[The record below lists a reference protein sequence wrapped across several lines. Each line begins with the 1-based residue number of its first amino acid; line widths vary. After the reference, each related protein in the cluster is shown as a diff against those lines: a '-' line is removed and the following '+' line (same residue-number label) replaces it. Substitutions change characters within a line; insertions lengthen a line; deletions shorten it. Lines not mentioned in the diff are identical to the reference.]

1 MSTVLQSLQDSV
13 ERLQVGLNLLLI
25 HLLQQVLLQTH
36 TSITTGVDT
45 YRSAQRQRPAY
56 TDQVPFVVVSVSD
69 L

>member
-25 HLLQQVLLQTH
+25 HLLQQVLVPTQ
-36 TSITTGVDT
+36 TSITTAADT
-45 YRSAQRQRPAY
+45 YRSTQRQRPAY